1 CMQEADSGEEECRS
15 QPRSISESFLTVKGA
30 ALFLPRGNGSST
42 PRISHRRNKHAGD
55 LQQHLQAMFILLR
68 PEDNIRLAVRLEST
82 YQNRTRYMVVVST
95 NGRQDTEESIVLGM
109 DFSSNDSST
118 CTMGLVLPLWSDTL
132 IHLDGDGGFSVST
145 DNRVHVFKPVSVQA
159 MWSAL
164 QSLHKACEVARSNN
178 YYPGSLFL
186 TWVSYYESHINSD
199 QSSVNEWN
207 AMQDVQSHRPDS
219 PALFTDVPTERER
232 TERLIKTKLREIM
245 MQKDLENITS
255 KEIRTELEMQMVC
268 NLREFKEFID
278 NEMIVI
284 LGQMDSPTQI
294 FDHVFLGS
302 EWNASNLEDLQ
313 NRGVRYIL
321 NVTREIDNFF
331 PGLFEYHNIRV
342 YDEEA
347 TDLLAYWNDTYKFIS
362 KAKKNGSKCLV
373 HCKMGVSRSASTVIA
388 YAMKEYGWNLDRAY
402 DYVKERRTVTKPN
415 PSFMRQLEEY
425 QGILLAS
432 KQRHNK
438 LWRSHS
444 DSDLSD
450 HHEPICKSGLELNK
464 KEITTSADQIS
475 EAKNNDNQQPMSP
488 VYSADVDREQ
498 QLSEDA
504 NVIEEMCVKERI
516 HLELTCRDFH
526 TEQMEDKLNLNINSC
541 TAGCCIDSIPP
552 DNCHASEALMQLQP
566 PLEITEFPDLTVDD
580 LEKDALKPD
589 MNVHLVPMEEFS
601 LCLKDFPQSPNQNS
615 PRLQQ
620 NPQPEVTDL
629 STDRIDFFS
638 ALEKF
643 VELSQES
650 RSRICSHSRMEEQGS
665 GRNGVSRVPVLEV
678 LPAADGGTDT
688 QRNSS
693 GNSPQASD
701 DSSTDEEQQKEVPE
715 LPITGHLTRSHS
727 ENAISVKEIITEIE
741 SIKQGAGPAQQK
753 EGSANLAQ
761 TPKRNTI
768 HSLPVEAIW
777 ASERVE
783 HSEGACA
790 GHKEKKD
797 SLQTEQE
804 AAPSLQ
810 PSSGKSDLEESSPGG
825 EQEPRN
831 TINPE
836 PKWCPGSVRRAT
848 LEFEER
854 LRQEQEQQHP
864 SPVCILLTRKNSKND
879 SPAAELL
886 LRGKSEEP
894 PLELAPESDKAQG
907 PGTEDL
913 LLPSQAELPAEPGPG
928 QEGVTQELRTVVSL
942 DGMEETSLPSLLPK
956 RIEIIEY
963 TATVKS
969 AECPDASCEQSRLV
983 TAVPSLDENLNP
995 SLCSEKAVTC
1005 LRALTLVNLS
1015 LQEQVVR
1022 KEANFTVHSP
1032 SEEGGGLSVHHC
1044 AASPSAQMT
1053 STPLTS
1059 LDPSSYPY
1067 IIHLEGITEQ
1077 STGTDNEPVTLCG
1090 IEGDMTLPFRDIPK
1104 PLCKGDADTS
1114 RQLSSEDFTSQC
1126 DDNVDLLDISFLCY
1140 GLPHSSSSHSV
1151 EESSNSPGLVKQRA
1165 KEIEARIRHA
1175 GLTTPSHM
1183 KRSASLAKLDCLDL
1197 SKDDLSERQSAS
1209 SDANSVLLTCVALG
1223 RGFCGGRLER
1233 SSQGACTKHH
1243 LSSPE
1248 PAKHFVEQLRTA
1260 ECIAQSKPVERPL
1273 AQYAKECSSSQ
1284 QSLFSSTDPTWTSS
1298 EEGPPLLQVQVLGSS
1313 PARGLAVT
1321 PRQQHGRTHPLRRLK
1336 KTNDKKRTTNPL
1348 YNTM

>member
-1 CMQEADSGEEECRS
+1 PC
-15 QPRSISESFLTVKGA
+15 SISESFLTVKGA

-145 DNRVHVFKPVSVQA
+145 DNRVHIFKPVSVQA

-475 EAKNNDNQQPMSP
+475 EAKTNDNQQPMSP
-488 VYSADVDREQ
+488 IYSAELGREQ
-498 QLSEDA
+498 QLPEDA
-504 NVIEEMCVKERI
+504 NVIEEMRVKERRI
-516 HLELTCRDFH
+516 HLEFTCRDYH
-526 TEQMEDKLNLNINSC
+526 TEQMEDKLNLNNINGC
-541 TAGCCIDSIPP
+541 TAGCCVDSVPP
-552 DNCHASEALMQLQP
+552 DNCHASEALMQLQH

-589 MNVHLVPMEEFS
+589 MNVHLVPMEEFTS
-601 LCLKDFPQSPNQNS
+601 CLKDFPQSPNQN
-615 PRLQQ
+615 Q
-620 NPQPEVTDL
+620 NPQPEVRDF

-650 RSRICSHSRMEEQGS
+650 RSRTCSHSRTEEQGS

-678 LPAADGGTDT
+678 PPAADGGADAR
-688 QRNSS
+688 RNSS

-715 LPITGHLTRSHS
+715 LPSTGHLTRSHS

-741 SIKQGAGPAQQK
+741 SINQGAGPAPQK
-753 EGSANLAQ
+753 EGSANLTQ
-761 TPKRNTI
+761 TPKRNTV
-768 HSLPVEAIW
+768 HDLPVEAIW
-777 ASERVE
+777 ASERVDQ
-783 HSEGACA
+783 SEGACA
-790 GHKEKKD
+790 GHQEKEKD
-797 SLQTEQE
+797 PLQAEQE
-804 AAPSLQ
+804 ATPSLQ
-810 PSSGKSDLEESSPGG
+810 PYSGKSDLEESSPGG
-825 EQEPRN
+825 EQQEPRGS
-831 TINPE
+831 INPE

-854 LRQEQEQQHP
+854 LRQEQ
-864 SPVCILLTRKNSKND
+864 
-879 SPAAELL
+879 
-886 LRGKSEEP
+886 RGEEP
-894 PLELAPESDKAQG
+894 PLELALEDDKARG
-907 PGTEDL
+907 PGAEEL
-913 LLPSQAELPAEPGPG
+913 LLPPGAELPAGRHLPAALAASAQESLPAEPGSG
-928 QEGVTQELRTVVSL
+928 QEGTAQECRTVVSF
-942 DGMEETSLPSLLPK
+942 GGTEEPSLPSLLPK

-963 TATVKS
+963 TPAVQS
-969 AECPDASCEQSRLV
+969 AERPDASCEKGGL
-983 TAVPSLDENLNP
+983 AAAIPSLDENLNN
-995 SLCSEKAVTC
+995 SLCSEKALTC
-1005 LRALTLVNLS
+1005 PRALTPVNLS
-1015 LQEQVVR
+1015 LPEH
-1022 KEANFTVHSP
+1022 AVHKQTIFAVGSP
-1032 SEEGGGLSVHHC
+1032 SEEGGGLSVHLG
-1044 AASPSAQMT
+1044 AACPSAQMT
-1053 STPLTS
+1053 STPSANLER
-1059 LDPSSYPY
+1059 SSYPY
-1067 IIHLEGITEQ
+1067 VIHLKGVTEQ
-1077 STGTDNEPVTLCG
+1077 STGTDDELVTPCG
-1090 IEGDMTLPFRDIPK
+1090 VEGDTTLPFRDSPE
-1104 PLCKGDADTS
+1104 PLCRGGAGTL
-1114 RQLSSEDFTSQC
+1114 RQLSGEDFTSQHAE
-1126 DDNVDLLDISFLCY
+1126 NMDLLDISFLCY
-1140 GLPHSSSSHSV
+1140 SLPHSSSSHSV
-1151 EESSNSPGLVKQRA
+1151 EECSNSPGLVKQRA
-1165 KEIEARIRHA
+1165 KEIEAPA

-1197 SKDDLSERQSAS
+1197 SKDDLSER
-1209 SDANSVLLTCVALG
+1209 DLG
-1223 RGFCGGRLER
+1223 RGFHGRRLER
-1233 SSQGACTKHH
+1233 GSESVCGKHR

-1273 AQYAKECSSSQ
+1273 AQYAKECGSSQ
-1284 QSLFSSTDPTWTSS
+1284 QSLFSSVDPTWTSS
-1298 EEGPPLLQVQVLGSS
+1298 EEGPPLLQVQLLDSLP
-1313 PARGLAVT
+1313 PAQGLAVA
-1321 PRQQHGRTHPLRRLK
+1321 PRQQHGRTHPLRRLR